1 MAVQIFGEDPLAQ
14 GDRLGLVHPVEAE
27 PGPGLR
33 VHLDDEGREI
43 VVEAI
48 GVRPD
53 PARLGLLE
61 GEGEGLEHLV
71 RAEPEEFVPADLD
84 VDAEMR
90 LVAVADAAVGAVGGD
105 DEIVAGPVVEVGAR
119 LMLEMEADAERAGA
133 LLQDVR
139 AAACGR
145 CR

>member
-1 MAVQIFGEDPLAQ
+1 MAKIRSQSAIASAWL
-14 GDRLGLVHPVEAE
+14 HPVEAE

-53 PARLGLLE
+53 PAGLGLLE
-61 GEGEGLEHLV
+61 GEGEGVEHLV
-71 RAEPEEFVPADLD
+71 RAEPEEFVFPHLD

-105 DEIVAGPVVEVGAR
+105 DEVVAGPVVQVGAR
-119 LMLEMEADAERAGA
+119 LLLEMEVHPELVAPAPAGCS
-133 LLQDVR
+133 
-139 AAACGR
+139 AAASGR